1 MVARRATVS
10 ARSECPTWSRSGC
23 RRRRARG
30 VRRRWSPCRTRRA
43 GGHRP
48 ERPQAQRVFARR
60 AFLRF
65 QRLGGAELGGGL
77 TGGVGDSVSVGEGV
91 TFGEQVAGNGN
102 GVNVQIG
109 VGEPTVQV
117 GHGRSIV
124 GGLAIEVGAPGP
136 CGLVMTTIGGMVG
149 LSSAFLMPCSA
160 WAWPVPMALR
170 LCLPMRPRK
179 VVLLAMSTW
188 MSTCSSVRVVGP
200 QAVTAGAVGGGRG
213 AEGGGAGGAVGVGV
227 VCAGAARRGG
237 AAA

>member
-1 MVARRATVS
+1 M
-10 ARSECPTWSRSGC
+10 
-23 RRRRARG
+23 
-30 VRRRWSPCRTRRA
+30 
-43 GGHRP
+43 
-48 ERPQAQRVFARR
+48 
-60 AFLRF
+60 
-65 QRLGGAELGGGL
+65 
-77 TGGVGDSVSVGEGV
+77 
-91 TFGEQVAGNGN
+91 
-102 GVNVQIG
+102 
-109 VGEPTVQV
+109 
-117 GHGRSIV
+117 V
-124 GGLAIEVGAPGP
+124 GGTAVVIGAPGSS
-136 CGLVMTTIGGMVG
+136 GVDWTAIGGIVG